1 MLKKNIVKKH
11 LPSVLCQKTS
21 TFKASSAI
29 RGSGGGAIIEGT
41 YTVYRDPWS

>member
-11 LPSVLCQKTS
+11 LPSVLRQKTS
-21 TFKASSAI
+21 TFKASNAI

-41 YTVYRDPWS
+41 YAVYRDPWT